1 MMNNFFSR
9 NRSARKA
16 RALRARLE
24 LYGFTAYSDVSD
36 GAISVWGLH
45 RADTDVDILMSMPEA
60 TPLSEG
66 RRTIDRAML
75 RLVGVAISRPVRDDE
90 GD

>member
-1 MMNNFFSR
+1 MTNFFSR

-24 LYGFTAYSDVSD
+24 LYGFIAYSDISD
-36 GAISVWGLH
+36 GVISVWGLH
-45 RADTDVDILMSMPEA
+45 RTDTRVDILMSMPEA
-60 TPLSEG
+60 TSLSEG

-75 RLVGVAISRPVRDDE
+75 RLVGVTISRPIRDDE
-90 GD
+90 DD